1 MKDRAYAAL
10 HNTAWENMGSRLDY
24 ELLGRL
30 QANAG
35 MRAVRGGKTWR
46 MGLREIQLYR
56 EYDGERI
63 VATYRLASHRP
74 SSSHRARDDHIPV
87 NFRATKTAHL
97 QFRRKR
103 VPLLTKMICLRSLR
117 TNFQGKGNKS
127 ECTHTMSE

>member
-1 MKDRAYAAL
+1 
-10 HNTAWENMGSRLDY
+10 MGSWLDY

-30 QANAG
+30 QANVG
-35 MRAVRGGKTWR
+35 MRAARGGKTSR

-63 VATYRLASHRP
+63 VATYRLASYGP
-74 SSSHRARDDHIPV
+74 SSSHRARDDDHIPV

-103 VPLLTKMICLRSLR
+103 VPLLTKGICLRSIR
-117 TNFQGKGNKS
+117 KIFHIKGNRSK
-127 ECTHTMSE
+127 CTHTMSE